1 MRALVVDDSA
11 VVRKLVC
18 DVLAEEGFECLES
31 DNGLEAIKLALR
43 EFFQLVVTDINM
55 PGLDGLKFVQRI
67 RASTKGREVPVI
79 VLSSRRDERSVL
91 QARSLGV
98 QAFVLKPVSP
108 EALRERVR
116 VVLTVSPI

>member
-98 QAFVLKPVSP
+98 QAVVLKPVSP